1 MTIHRISDPDGFT
14 TMVSDQIQ
22 HWQRAGVDLDVVWLA
37 LGMPENRVHR
47 WEAIQTR
54 MEGWL
59 WGQSVRQARA
69 A

>member
-1 MTIHRISDPDGFT
+1 MTIHRITDTDEFT
-14 TMVSDQIQ
+14 RDVVDQI
-22 HWQRAGVDLDVVWLA
+22 HFWQRSGVGLDVVWLA

-47 WEAIQTR
+47 WEAVQTR